1 MINTDHAKAISINYN
16 TIFSCNVQSYN
27 KNHDRIKNLV
37 NQLKSPLIVALQEMW
52 HPKINPQ
59 IANYHKPIVSLRKKK
74 KVGA

>member
-1 MINTDHAKAISINYN
+1 MISGIFGEYSPRIS
-16 TIFSCNVQSYN
+16 
-27 KNHDRIKNLV
+27 KNGDGEGD
-37 NQLKSPLIVALQEMW
+37 PLCLSFGDTSGTGIIQKVALQEMW